1 MKKIWLFNLFF
12 SLFLI
17 SRLFYLYLDPHAS
30 DTDLYGRYS
39 YFFLKGLSQGEN
51 PYESY
56 RSYRYKEG
64 SKIEF
69 KKKEGGSF
77 LSRIKNEAKKPHLET
92 RIEYPP
98 LSLVWMSIPGF
109 FIFAKYP
116 KVQLKL
122 FVHLYQK
129 VYRWFMFFWDCLFFV
144 LFFQISHFFLRS
156 KRNKSFNLGLCLS
169 FFIVCGLC
177 NFIYYYYRLD
187 YFLSFLIFLSGVSLF
202 FWRKR
207 VLSFLLLAF
216 AINFKLVPLILT
228 PLWCLFALPLKE
240 SQDLLDNKE
249 YFLLLKKI
257 FFNFC
262 YIALFSLLI
271 FLPFYFLF
279 GSYTLDFLNYH
290 SGRPIQ
296 IESFYSNISNFFRIF
311 GFKFKVYMS
320 HGSVGISSSFNTT
333 LMKLSPYIM
342 IASFSG
348 FYLFVLW
355 FTFKRLGTKQENEN
369 IRKEESYAERYPQ
382 VFFSIIVLLI
392 ILSLITFKVFSPQF
406 ILWFCFFVP
415 FCDFSSGKKIFEAC
429 FLTIAFSLLSS
440 YIYPYAY
447 YHFNVKEGLT
457 PYGLFLLSLRNTLV
471 LVFFYRLFSQ
481 TFKKKSK
488 MRLR

>member
-1 MKKIWLFNLFF
+1 MKNTWLFSLFF

-17 SRLFYLYLDPHAS
+17 SRLFYLYLDPHVS

-56 RSYRYKEG
+56 RLYRNKEG
-64 SKIEF
+64 KRGGV
-69 KKKEGGSF
+69 KKKEGF
-77 LSRIKNEAKKPHLET
+77 LLSLQNKTKRPYIET

-98 LSLVWMSIPGF
+98 LALVWMSLPGF
-109 FIFAKYP
+109 FVFAKYP
-116 KVQLKL
+116 KAQLNL

-129 VYRWFMFFWDCLFFV
+129 VYRWFMLFWDCLFFL
-144 LFFQISHFFLRS
+144 LFFWISYFLLRRKRDKPS
-156 KRNKSFNLGLCLS
+156 KLGFYLS
-169 FFIVCGLC
+169 FFIICGLC

-202 FWRKR
+202 YWKKR
-207 VLSFLLLAF
+207 ILSFLLLAL
-216 AINFKLVPLILT
+216 AINFKLVPLILV
-228 PLWCLFALPLKE
+228 PLWCLFALPIKE
-240 SQDLLDNKE
+240 SQILFDNKK

-262 YIALFSLLI
+262 YVALFSLFI
-271 FLPFYFLF
+271 FIPFYLVF
-279 GSYTLDFLNYH
+279 GSQTLDFLKYH

-296 IESFYSNISNFFRIF
+296 IESFYSNFSNFFRVF
-311 GFKFKVYMS
+311 GFQFKVYMS
-320 HGSVGISSSFNTT
+320 HGSVGISSSLNTI

-342 IASFSG
+342 IASFSV

-355 FTFKRLGTKQENEN
+355 FTFNRLGTRQEKTK
-369 IRKEESYAERYPQ
+369 ISKEESYAERYPQ
-382 VFFSIIVLLI
+382 VFFSVTVLLI
-392 ILSLITFKVFSPQF
+392 LLSLITFKVFSPQF

-429 FLTIAFSLLSS
+429 FLTIVFSLLSS

-447 YHFNVKEGLT
+447 FHFNVAEGLT

-481 TFKKKSK
+481 TFKKKL
-488 MRLR
+488 MM